1 MRSYQDE
8 LRTVK
13 HLASTTIGT
22 TDTPSMDPRAFLKV
36 LWGNPPK
43 SDVLIWMRPQK
54 VSSWYRNFDH
64 LTEDLAA
71 YPDRDLY
78 TGVGYPAPGSTK
90 LVSNKRCV
98 EAHIGAITGMW
109 ADIDSAHPLH
119 KKPNLPPT
127 NEVALGQLTK
137 FAFEPTIIISS
148 GHGIQAWWLFDKP
161 WVFEGEEDN
170 PAAQKLAQWWNKEIR
185 ALYAEEGWTVD
196 PVYDLT
202 RVLRIPGTINH
213 KDPKKPVSVTTIKEN
228 GPRYDR
234 QQFLGKVPKDFQPV
248 VKATRSRATKNV
260 KGSGLVLSKDADPP
274 GLKLMALND
283 IDPKFRSTWKGARP
297 DMPDQSPSG
306 YDMSLASMAAHA
318 EWTDQEIV
326 NLLIAW
332 RRKHGHDLKLKP
344 DYYTR
349 TIAKAHEST
358 RDRVEDVETP
368 GSVESVDPV
377 APPAKSRRETD
388 LKAVEKFII
397 ERVEAST
404 TIWWLERYWELRNGS
419 WQTQDEK
426 QVNKELRRA
435 IQKGRGSKAPVVI
448 SPQVFNSFST
458 ALKDELTPPCIDHN
472 ILPPEDRSMNYDLD
486 TGTLINGGAFRN
498 CVVTVDP
505 ELEPKLQVRPRGPRE
520 FFIST
525 RPYELPDADPGRPRL
540 FDDWIRGR
548 IPDER
553 TRLATWEYMGATI
566 TRQLHLLE
574 MAVALEGDGRSGK
587 GTMLKVMQMLMGKT
601 STRVISGG
609 PASLAK
615 SQFTLAGFEN
625 ASLVLVPD
633 APDAPKQANSFFME
647 QYKSGAGLIKSMI
660 GNDPVTIQY
669 KNRDVFDA
677 IVNAAFWIESNFP
690 FRSFIQGDHDSFS
703 WSERLIF
710 IPMEESMLAV
720 ERKPEYWL
728 RFKNEVSAIAWHAID
743 AYTAVLSRGGLFALS
758 AEMGQLKTD
767 FTKATLTDLNKFVES
782 LVLDES
788 ARTPATDMRDAS
800 AAARNKP
807 LTKSEITALYTK
819 IMERMNIERYTYI
832 KGAKYF
838 PGIRPPSP
846 PRRLGGT

>member
-1 MRSYQDE
+1 MASYQGQPG
-8 LRTVK
+8 TVK
-13 HLASTTIGT
+13 TPASTPFGNTSP
-22 TDTPSMDPRAFLKV
+22 PSMDPQAFLTA
-36 LWGNPPK
+36 LWGNPPP
-43 SDVLIWMRPQK
+43 SEILIWMYPQK
-54 VSSWYRNFDH
+54 QSKWYLRFEH
-64 LTEDLAA
+64 LNEDLEAF
-71 YPDRDLY
+71 PDRDLY
-78 TGVGYPAPGSTK
+78 TGVGYPAPGTTK
-90 LVSNKRCV
+90 LVSKRRGFA
-98 EAHIGAITGMW
+98 ENIGAISGMW
-109 ADIDSAHPLH
+109 ADVDVVHPTH
-119 KKPNLPPT
+119 KKQNLPPT
-127 NEVALGQLTK
+127 RENALEILAQLP
-137 FAFEPTIIISS
+137 FEPTIVIDS
-148 GHGIQAWWLFDKP
+148 GHGIQAWWLFHKP
-161 WVFEGEEDN
+161 WIFDGQADN
-170 PAAQKLAQWWNKEIR
+170 NTADTLAQWWNQEIDK
-185 ALYAEEGWTVD
+185 LCAEEGWTVD
-196 PVYDLT
+196 HVFDLA
-202 RVLRIPGTINH
+202 RVLRIPGTFNN
-213 KDPKKPVSVTTIKEN
+213 KNTGQRVPVTAIKEG

-234 QQFLGKVPKDFQPV
+234 QQFLGKVPKDFKPV
-248 VKATRSRATKNV
+248 VKATRSRTTKHV
-260 KGSGLVLSKDADPP
+260 KGNGLVLSQDAEPP

-283 IDPKFRSTWKGARP
+283 IDLKFRATWNGARP
-297 DMPDQSPSG
+297 DLKDQSPSG
-306 YDMSLASMAAHA
+306 YDMSLASLAAHA

-349 TIAKAHEST
+349 TIAKAREST
-358 RDRVEDVETP
+358 RDRVEDIELP

-404 TIWWLERYWELRNGS
+404 TIWWLERFWELRKGS

-498 CVVTVDP
+498 CVVTVDS

-553 TRLATWEYMGATI
+553 TRLATWEYIGATI

-609 PASLAK
+609 PGSLAK

-633 APDAPKQANSFFME
+633 APEAPKQLHSFFME
-647 QYKSGAGLIKSMI
+647 QYKLGAGLIKSMI

-710 IPMEESMLAV
+710 IPMEESMLQV

-728 RFKNEVSAIAWHAID
+728 RFKDEVSAIAWHAIS
-743 AYTAVLSRGGLFALS
+743 AYTAVLSRGGVFALS

-767 FTKATLTDLNKFVES
+767 FTKGTLPDLDEFVES

-788 ARTPATDMRDAS
+788 ARIPVTDMRDAA
-800 AAARNKP
+800 AAARNKK
-807 LTKSEITALYTK
+807 LTKSETTALYTK
-819 IMERMNIERYTYI
+819 IRQRVNIERFMRI
-832 KGAKYF
+832 KGTKYF
-838 PGIRPPSP
+838 PGIRPNSHH
-846 PRRLGGT
+846 GGT

>member
-1 MRSYQDE
+1 MRSYQGT
-8 LRTVK
+8 RSTVK
-13 HLASTTIGT
+13 PPASTPLGT
-22 TDTPSMDPRAFLKV
+22 TSTTSMDPSTFLTQ
-36 LWGNPPK
+36 LWGNPPP
-43 SDVLIWMRPQK
+43 SEILIWMLPQK
-54 VSSWYRNFDH
+54 LSKWYLKFDR
-64 LTEDLAA
+64 LREDLAA
-71 YPDRDLY
+71 YPERDLY
-78 TGVGYPAPGSTK
+78 TGVGFPAPGTTK
-90 LVSNKRCV
+90 LVSNQRCLTENV
-98 EAHIGAITGMW
+98 GAITGMW
-109 ADIDSAHPLH
+109 ADIDTAHPIH
-119 KKPNLPPT
+119 KKNNLTPT
-127 NEVALGQLTK
+127 TELALSTLAR
-137 FAFEPTIIISS
+137 FEFEPTIIINS

-161 WVFEGEEDN
+161 WIFESDEDN
-170 PAAQKLAQWWNKEIR
+170 PTAQKLAQSWNQEIYD
-185 ALYAEEGWTVD
+185 LYAENGWTVD
-196 PVYDLT
+196 SVYDLA
-202 RVLRIPGTINH
+202 RVLRIPDTFNNKVPKERVPVRTITQ
-213 KDPKKPVSVTTIKEN
+213 D

-234 QQFLGKVPKDFQPV
+234 QVFLGKIPKDFQPV
-248 VKATRSRATKNV
+248 VKATRSRAAKNV
-260 KGSGLVLSKDADPP
+260 KGNGLVLSKDAEPP

-283 IDPKFRSTWKGARP
+283 VDPKFRATWNGARP
-297 DMPDQSPSG
+297 DLKDQSPSG

-318 EWTDQEIV
+318 EWTDQEIA

-332 RRKHGHDLKLKP
+332 RREHGHDPKLRP

-349 TIAKAHEST
+349 TIAKAQEST
-358 RDRVEDVETP
+358 RDRVEDIEPP

-404 TIWWLERYWELRNGS
+404 TIWWLERFWELRNGS

-435 IQKGRGSKAPVVI
+435 IQKGRGSKVPVVI

-486 TGTLINGGAFRN
+486 TGALINGSSFRN
-498 CVVTVDP
+498 SVVTVDS

-525 RPYELPDADPGRPRL
+525 RPYELPDADPGRPPL

-553 TRLATWEYMGATI
+553 TRLATWECMGATI

-574 MAVALEGDGRSGK
+574 MAVALEGAGRSGK
-587 GTMLKVMQMLMGKT
+587 GSMLKVMQMLMGET
-601 STRVISGG
+601 STQVISGG

-615 SQFTLAGFEN
+615 SQFTLAGFEK

-633 APDAPKQANSFFME
+633 APEAPKQANSFFME

-660 GNDPVTIQY
+660 GNDPVNIQY
-669 KNRDVFDA
+669 KNRDLFKA

-690 FRSFIQGDHDSFS
+690 FRSFIQGDRDSFS

-710 IPMEESMLAV
+710 IPMEESMLEA
-720 ERKPEYWL
+720 ERKPGYWL
-728 RFKNEVSAIAWHAID
+728 RFQDEVSAIAWHAIA
-743 AYTAVLSRGGLFALS
+743 AYTAVLSRGGMFALS

-767 FTKATLTDLNKFVES
+767 FTKGTLPDLDEFVES
-782 LVLDES
+782 LVLEES
-788 ARTPATDMRDAS
+788 ARIPVTDMRDAA
-800 AAARNKP
+800 AAARNKK

-819 IMERMNIERYTYI
+819 ILQRMNIERFTFI
-832 KGAKYF
+832 NGTKYF
-838 PGIRPPSP
+838 PGIRPP
-846 PRRLGGT
+846 